1 MKHLKVFTTKTC
13 GPCKSLKPLLAD
25 LPIKVVEVDIDA
37 QPAVAGM
44 HQIRSV
50 PTLKFY
56 DDSTLVRTHVGSCTK
71 QFLLDFIKV

>member
-1 MKHLKVFTTKTC
+1 MKHLKVFTTQTC

-25 LPIKVVEVDIDA
+25 LPIQVVEVDIDA
-37 QPAVAGM
+37 QPTVAAL
-44 HQIRSV
+44 HHIRSV